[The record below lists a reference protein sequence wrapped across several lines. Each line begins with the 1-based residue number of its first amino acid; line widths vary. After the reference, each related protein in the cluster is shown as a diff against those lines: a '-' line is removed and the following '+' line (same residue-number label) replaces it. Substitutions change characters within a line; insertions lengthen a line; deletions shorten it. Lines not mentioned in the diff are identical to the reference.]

1 MLTIKELYDNEPK
14 LQRVLTPVYWDA
26 YSKPDRN
33 LKPGDTFHISHFTSH
48 KSTEGQ
54 MLAGYEVK
62 DTTWGDY
69 VGSDVSRSNC
79 RRLREDYPDVFV
91 ITTGDF
97 TSEALMIPAD
107 LRLTEDAAAFG
118 LGYALRGLADYP
130 AYDDED
136 VSKIVEEVLQEAIE
150 DGGWLIHDLRKELLE
165 QLSFLRDFEL
175 TDQII
180 RDMVISFMYYCDGG
194 GRVYMESA
202 TDVVFPE
209 DDFVNWAQPILAYLM
224 TTKKG

>member
-26 YSKPDRN
+26 YSKSDRN
-33 LKPGDTFHISHFTSH
+33 LKPGDTFHISYFTFH
-48 KSTEGQ
+48 KSAEGQ
-54 MLAGYEVK
+54 MLAGYEVT

-69 VGSDVSRSNC
+69 VGSDISRSNC
-79 RRLREDYPDVFV
+79 RRLREDYPDVF
-91 ITTGDF
+91 ITTVGDF

-130 AYDDED
+130 VYDDED
-136 VSKIVEEVLQEAIE
+136 VFKIAEEVLLEAIE
-150 DGGWLIHDLRKELLE
+150 DGGWLIHDLRKELLD

-180 RDMVISFMYYCDGG
+180 RDMVISFMHYYGAAEL
-194 GRVYMESA
+194 YMETA
-202 TDVVFPE
+202 TDLVFPE
-209 DDFVNWAQPILAYLM
+209 DAFIEWVRPILAYLV